1 MANQVFVDFVLRGLE
16 GFAEAQKQ
24 IRALAQSA
32 KGLEQIGS
40 GGERASKGL
49 KSVADEATRGEAA
62 ILRHAQAQARLSVA
76 QGDSAKAVRTLQTA
90 LDQVTKGSVAALN
103 AERQLITIQ
112 AQLANAAGKADTAML
127 REAQALARLQQ
138 QLGNTGGAIKILDD
152 ALKKASNPA
161 SLAALRAQLQKT
173 YLDTNYA
180 NSPLIGAIRDV
191 SSQFDKFLPIIS
203 AVSPRLAQF
212 TSLAAKAASSFQST
226 GQSAQ
231 GGVQSTSTFLETLKK
246 AGQAVAEFGK
256 DQGGSASFIDGLLNL
271 QKIAERVGARI
282 KEVFARI
289 KESISNAISGI
300 RQGKNPLAGLFGG
313 GSSSAGAADTAK
325 LVSSLGEA
333 QTAATGTAE
342 AVGSI
347 APAAGGAAL
356 AVGGLVAGV
365 LALAAGVA
373 IVAGIASGLERIAE
387 TGIQANATFEQI
399 EIGIATVAASV
410 GKLTKN
416 GIELKG
422 IDALNA
428 ALPIARQQLDAL
440 RVDALQTALSFEE
453 ISRGFLQAVGPGLAA
468 GLNLD
473 QIRKTVIDLSQVI
486 IPLTGNAAQLGQEI
500 RAIFSG
506 DINQDSQVAL
516 TLFGKNAKELI
527 KDAKEQGRLA
537 ELLNEKLAVA
547 AATGKLM
554 AQTFEAAKSNLRE
567 AGQIVASQVTEG
579 LFSKLRDSVNTL
591 LPQIFTTAAG
601 KVEITPAFRGLADTL
616 TDIFNRVSDAIEPLF
631 SFIINGIKTVSGFL
645 GQNQSTVDQIIESV
659 AVIVEQIFGILADLF
674 KTVGA
679 SNDWGAAINT
689 VSILLKAVAVFI
701 ASLREQF
708 NLVTRAIFT
717 IGAAIGSAFLTPLS
731 LALKAIA
738 LIASLVPGLGRVAAG
753 ISQVVDNTVR
763 SLNAAV
769 VNNGRAVV
777 SQVQSFGNAGRD
789 AIRRIDD
796 ASARFAARRKADAA
810 KNKTDVSGLS
820 FAGRPPSG
828 DDEKKASKA
837 RQANTEAPLKQL
849 REAQLALAKAFA
861 DREIALAKAE
871 AETETRILEQ
881 QLEDRAIS
889 LESFYAEKARL
900 IAEDNA
906 REIQAI
912 NAAIAAE
919 RQKIKEID
927 EAEQRQL
934 ASAAAKPAKQQKAGE
949 ADKIR
954 NDAEVGRLK
963 SLAKIVDL
971 ETKLNEAELKG
982 DANAA
987 KNLRDR
993 IRAFR
998 DLQSQVA
1005 GISVELARA
1014 TGDELNAA
1022 LAEIDGKFADT
1033 LKTFIA
1039 NFGEQSA
1046 EVQKLLKLIGVQQQ
1060 AAVVNAFD
1068 FSVPNTSRDFA
1079 ESAIQRQITAGLL
1092 SEAQARQQLLDI
1104 QRAYA
1109 AEAIP
1114 KIREQ
1119 IAELEKLSKAQIEAS
1134 PTSDTSATRARILD
1148 LQRREQDIL
1157 RATIDPFFAEIKRGL
1172 TQDLKGSFEQFLL
1185 FSKGG
1190 LEDLKNLALGFIDGI
1205 KRAISKV
1212 LSEQIEK
1219 KFIDPFVNKLF
1230 GVLGLGGATDPAEL
1244 AQTVAV
1250 NANTAALTA
1259 NTAALTSQSVAGIG
1273 GSGLELAIP
1282 ATDAARQGEQA
1293 ANAVTAPDGA
1303 LSGFFNRIKGAFE
1316 KFANGLKSIA
1326 TGIGNGI
1333 KSVFGA
1339 IVSGF
1344 SSIFGSLFGGGSNAF
1359 AGAKAGAGFAE
1370 GGYTGDGAKFQP
1382 AGVVHAGEFVQ
1393 PANVVDR
1400 WGVGF
1405 MEAMRRGVVTPQHFN
1420 LNDRLLSGFAP
1431 RRSSFLAEGGMPLAS
1446 PSVGSGGAA
1455 VASPVRNIVVFDDK
1469 EVTGA
1474 MASAEGERV
1483 TISHIKRKRGEILQI
1498 LGIKA

>member
-16 GFAEAQKQ
+16 GFSDASKQ

-49 KSVADEATRGEAA
+49 KSVADEAARGEAA

-90 LDQVTKGSVAALN
+90 LDQVTRGSVAAIN

-256 DQGGSASFIDGLLNL
+256 DQGGSASFIDALLNL

-282 KEVFARI
+282 REVFARI

-300 RQGKNPLAGLFGG
+300 RQGRNPFAGLFGG

-373 IVAGIASGLERIAE
+373 IVAGIADGLRRIGE
-387 TGIQANATFEQI
+387 EGVTANREL
-399 EIGIATVAASV
+399 EKLRIGIATVISGV
-410 GKLTKN
+410 GNISKN

-422 IDALNA
+422 AEKFNASLQLANDQTAKLKDEAA
-428 ALPIARQQLDAL
+428 ALGLPIIESAE
-440 RVDALQTALSFEE
+440 ALQTT
-453 ISRGFLQAVGPGLAA
+453 IGPLTQFGL
-468 GLNLD
+468 GLD
-473 QIRKTVIDLSQVI
+473 DARKTTLDIVIAMNALG
-486 IPLTGNAAQLGQEI
+486 IP
-500 RAIFSG
+500 
-506 DINQDSQVAL
+506 
-516 TLFGKNAKELI
+516 
-527 KDAKEQGRLA
+527 
-537 ELLNEKLAVA
+537 
-547 AATGKLM
+547 
-554 AQTFEAAKSNLRE
+554 LRE
-567 AGQIVASQVTEG
+567 AGQEARAILQGQTDRTARLNQILRITKEELAAAKERGQVQQLLNERLAGFAAGGAAFAQSFDGAIARAQARIRTFESGVTEG
-579 LFSKLRDSVNTL
+579 LFNTIRDRLN
-591 LPQIFTTAAG
+591 AALEG
-601 KVEITPAFRGLADTL
+601 IAKEGGIAQAFSGLSETL
-616 TDIFNRVSDAIEPLF
+616 TNIFNRVGDAVGPLF
-631 SFIINGIKTVSGFL
+631 DLIIGGVKTVSDFL

-659 AVIVEQIFGILADLF
+659 AVIVEQIFGIVADLF
-674 KTVGA
+674 KTAGA

-701 ASLREQF
+701 AGIREQF
-708 NLVTRAIFT
+708 NLVTRVVFT
-717 IGAAIGSAFLTPLS
+717 IGAAISSAFLTPLN

-777 SQVQSFGNAGRD
+777 SQVQNFGNAGRD
-789 AIRRIDD
+789 AIKRIDD

-810 KNKTDVSGLS
+810 KNKSDTSGIS

-837 RQANTEAPLKQL
+837 RQANTEASLKQL

-927 EAEQRQL
+927 DAEQRQL

-954 NDAEVGRLK
+954 TDAEVERLK

-993 IRAFR
+993 IRALR

-1014 TGDELNAA
+1014 TGDDLNAA
-1022 LAEIDGKFADT
+1022 LAEIDGKFAET

-1039 NFGEQSA
+1039 NFGEQSD
-1046 EVQKLLKLIGVQQQ
+1046 EVQRLLKLIGVQRQ
-1060 AAVVNAFD
+1060 AAVANAFD
-1068 FSVPNTSRDFA
+1068 FSVPNASRDFA
-1079 ESAIQRQITAGLL
+1079 ESAIQQQITAGLL
-1092 SEAQARQQLLDI
+1092 SEAQARQQLLDV

-1172 TQDLKGSFEQFLL
+1172 TQDLRGSFEQFLL

-1190 LEDLKNLALGFIDGI
+1190 LEDLKNLALGFVDGI
-1205 KRAISKV
+1205 KRAVSKV

-1273 GSGLELAIP
+1273 GGLELAIP
-1282 ATDAARQGEQA
+1282 ATDATQGEQA
-1293 ANAVTAPDGA
+1293 ANAVTGPDGA
-1303 LSGFFNRIKGAFE
+1303 LSGFFNKIKGAFE

-1344 SSIFGSLFGGGSNAF
+1344 SSIFGSLFGGGGSNAF
-1359 AGAKAGAGFAE
+1359 AGAQAGAGFAE
-1370 GGYTGDGAKFQP
+1370 GGYTGDGAKYQP

-1405 MEAMRRGVVTPQHFN
+1405 MEAMRTGRIAPEHFN
-1420 LNDRLLSGFAP
+1420 LNDRLLSGLAP
-1431 RRSSFLAEGGMPLAS
+1431 RRSSSLAEGGMPLAS
-1446 PSVGSGGAA
+1446 PSVGSGGGAA

>member
-1 MANQVFVDFVLRGLE
+1 MANQVFVDFVLRGLDS
-16 GFAEAQKQ
+16 FAEAQKQ

-49 KSVADEATRGEAA
+49 KSVADEAARGEAA

-90 LDQVTKGSVAALN
+90 LDQVTRGSVAAIN

-138 QLGNTGGAIKILDD
+138 QLGNTGGAITILDN

-180 NSPLIGAIRDV
+180 NSPLIGAIRDI
-191 SSQFDKFLPIIS
+191 SSQFDKFLPIIG

-231 GGVQSTSTFLETLKK
+231 SSVQSTSTFLETLKK

-282 KEVFARI
+282 REVFARI

-300 RQGKNPLAGLFGG
+300 RQGRNPFAGLFG

-333 QTAATGTAE
+333 QSAATGTAE

-373 IVAGIASGLERIAE
+373 IVAGIADGLERIAVA
-387 TGIQANATFEQI
+387 GIEANSKFEQTR
-399 EIGIATVAASV
+399 IGIASVVASV
-410 GKLTKN
+410 GKLEQN

-422 IDALNA
+422 VDALNA
-428 ALPIARQQLDAL
+428 ALPIAQKQLDLL
-440 RVDALQTALSFEE
+440 RVDALQTALAFED
-453 ISRGFLQAVGPGLAA
+453 IAPAFLQAVGPGLAA
-468 GLNLD
+468 GLNLN
-473 QIRKTVIDLSQVI
+473 QIRKTVIDISQLIV
-486 IPLTGNAAQLGQEI
+486 PLTGNAAQLGQEL

-506 DINQDSQVAL
+506 EINNDSQVAK
-516 TLFGKNAKELI
+516 TLGITRQQVEAKREEGK
-527 KDAKEQGRLA
+527 LA
-537 ELLNEKLAVA
+537 EFLNEKLAVA

-554 AQTFEAAKSNLRE
+554 AQTFEAARSILRE
-567 AGQIVASQVTEG
+567 AGTVLAGQVTVG
-579 LFSKLRDSVNTL
+579 LFDSLRNKINEVLPKIFETAGDKVNIS
-591 LPQIFTTAAG
+591 PQFKGI
-601 KVEITPAFRGLADTL
+601 ADTI
-616 TDIFNRVSDAIEPLF
+616 TKIFDAVGKRAEEFFDFIFDSATKLSRFLSENQQLIDDTIDAVNLLIDAIL
-631 SFIINGIKTVSGFL
+631 SL
-645 GQNQSTVDQIIESV
+645 
-659 AVIVEQIFGILADLF
+659 
-674 KTVGA
+674 
-679 SNDWGAAINT
+679 GAAIVGALGT
-689 VSILLKAVAVFI
+689 DGQRALERFKGGLHSTALEIAFIQDAGELFVASFLGGIKSIVLFIEEALSGALGLVGIEIQSLTNDIKRLK
-701 ASLREQF
+701 SELT
-708 NLVTRAIFT
+708 L
-717 IGAAIGSAFLTPLS
+717 IGNRLDQGQ
-731 LALKAIA
+731 K
-738 LIASLVPGLGRVAAG
+738 
-753 ISQVVDNTVR
+753 N
-763 SLNAAV
+763 
-769 VNNGRAVV
+769 
-777 SQVQSFGNAGRD
+777 
-789 AIRRIDD
+789 IRRIEDQ
-796 ASARFAARRKADAA
+796 ARFDALPKSEQERILGTLAGLDTGTPFVPSSDKKPDEDKTKLTAPRSPSAARQ
-810 KNKTDVSGLS
+810 S
-820 FAGRPPSG
+820 
-828 DDEKKASKA
+828 
-837 RQANTEAPLKQL
+837 RQAVSNTEASLKQL

-934 ASAAAKPAKQQKAGE
+934 AAASAKPAKQQKAGE

-954 NDAEVGRLK
+954 TDAEVERLK
-963 SLAKIVDL
+963 ALAKIVDL

-993 IRAFR
+993 IRGLR

-1060 AAVVNAFD
+1060 AAVANAFD

-1079 ESAIQRQITAGLL
+1079 ESAIQQQITAGLL
-1092 SEAQARQQLLDI
+1092 SEAQARQQLLDV

-1230 GVLGLGGATDPAEL
+1230 GVLGLGGGTDPAEL
-1244 AQTVAV
+1244 AQTVAT

-1282 ATDAARQGEQA
+1282 ATDAAAQQGEQA

-1303 LSGFFNRIKGAFE
+1303 LSGFFNKVKGAFE

-1333 KSVFGA
+1333 KSVFSA

-1393 PANVVDR
+1393 PAKVVNR

-1405 MEAMRRGVVTPQHFN
+1405 MEAMRRGVVLPQHFN

-1446 PSVGSGGAA
+1446 PSVGSGGGAA
-1455 VASPVRNIVVFDDK
+1455 VASPVRNIVVFDDR

>member
-16 GFAEAQKQ
+16 GFTEAQKQ

-49 KSVADEATRGEAA
+49 KSVADEAARGEAA

-138 QLGNTGGAIKILDD
+138 QLGNTGGAITILDN

-282 KEVFARI
+282 REVFARI

-313 GSSSAGAADTAK
+313 SSGAGAADTAK

-373 IVAGIASGLERIAE
+373 IIAGIADGLKRIGE
-387 TGIQANATFEQI
+387 EGVTANREL
-399 EIGIATVAASV
+399 EKLRIGIATVISGV
-410 GKLTKN
+410 GNISKN

-422 IDALNA
+422 AEKFNASLQLANDQTAKLKDEAA
-428 ALPIARQQLDAL
+428 ALGLPIIESAE
-440 RVDALQTALSFEE
+440 ALQTT
-453 ISRGFLQAVGPGLAA
+453 IGPLTQFGL
-468 GLNLD
+468 GLD
-473 QIRKTVIDLSQVI
+473 DARKTTLDIVIAMNALG
-486 IPLTGNAAQLGQEI
+486 IP
-500 RAIFSG
+500 
-506 DINQDSQVAL
+506 
-516 TLFGKNAKELI
+516 
-527 KDAKEQGRLA
+527 
-537 ELLNEKLAVA
+537 
-547 AATGKLM
+547 
-554 AQTFEAAKSNLRE
+554 LRE
-567 AGQIVASQVTEG
+567 AGQEARAILQGQTDRTARLNQILRITKEELAAAKQRGEVQQLLNERLAGFAAGGAAFAQSFDGAIARAQARIRTFESGVTEG
-579 LFSKLRDSVNTL
+579 LFNTIRDRLN
-591 LPQIFTTAAG
+591 AALEG
-601 KVEITPAFRGLADTL
+601 IAKEGGIAQAFSGLGETL
-616 TDIFNRVSDAIEPLF
+616 TNIFNRVGDAVGPLF
-631 SFIINGIKTVSGFL
+631 DLIIGGVKTVSDFL

-659 AVIVEQIFGILADLF
+659 AVIVEQIFGIVADLF

-679 SNDWGAAINT
+679 SNDWSAAINT

-701 ASLREQF
+701 AGIREQF
-708 NLVTRAIFT
+708 SLVTRVIFT
-717 IGAAIGSAFLTPLS
+717 IGAAIGTAFLTPLN

-777 SQVQSFGNAGRD
+777 SQVQNFGNAGRD
-789 AIRRIDD
+789 AIKRIDD

-820 FAGRPPSG
+820 FAGRPPS
-828 DDEKKASKA
+828 DDDAKKASKA
-837 RQANTEAPLKQL
+837 RQANTEASLKQL

-889 LESFYAEKARL
+889 LENFYAEKARL

-934 ASAAAKPAKQQKAGE
+934 AAASAKPAKQQKAGE

-954 NDAEVGRLK
+954 NDAEVERLK
-963 SLAKIVDL
+963 ALAKIVDL

-987 KNLRDR
+987 SNLRNR
-993 IRAFR
+993 IRALR

-1022 LAEIDGKFADT
+1022 LTEIDGKFAET

-1060 AAVVNAFD
+1060 AAVANAFD
-1068 FSVPNTSRDFA
+1068 FSVPNASRDFA
-1079 ESAIQRQITAGLL
+1079 ESAIQQQITAGLL
-1092 SEAQARQQLLDI
+1092 SEAQARQQLLDV

-1190 LEDLKNLALGFIDGI
+1190 LEDLKNLALGFVDGI

-1230 GVLGLGGATDPAEL
+1230 GVLGLGGGTDPAEL

-1273 GSGLELAIP
+1273 GGLELAIP
-1282 ATDAARQGEQA
+1282 ATDATQGEQA

-1405 MEAMRRGVVTPQHFN
+1405 MEAMRTGRIAPEHFN

-1446 PSVGSGGAA
+1446 PSVGPGGAA